1 MKQSIYSR
9 SFTRHSFTAISC
21 GLMSCS
27 LWCAVASLGLSQEY
41 SVHEFKRQRLAE
53 TYFSEGTAVG
63 DLNGDGIKDVVYG
76 PYWFAGPSFTEKHEI
91 YPPVPQP
98 MEKYT
103 DHFFAW
109 IYDFDGDANPDIFTV
124 GFPGTPAYVYKNPGL
139 KGIKPDAPVKHW
151 EKVQVFDWVSN
162 ESPQLTNLV
171 GDEKPELVCTRDG
184 LFGYAS
190 IDWAK
195 PLTAW
200 TFHPISEKVATERFG
215 HGLGIGDVNGDGRL
229 DILQVEG
236 WFEQPATGADT
247 GRWKFHK
254 VKLSSAY
261 GGAEMYAYDVDGD
274 GDNDV
279 ITSEAAHEFGLSW
292 YEQVREGDEINFK
305 QHVIIGHEKSDNK
318 YGVLFS
324 ELHSVNLADVD
335 GDGLKDIVTGKTYYS
350 HHKASPMWD
359 AGAVVYWFKLVRG
372 KDGVDWLPF
381 KADGEAGV
389 GRQLIVDDINGD
401 GLLDIATGGMLGS
414 HVLIHSKKSVDE
426 AAWKAIQPKVFDGP
440 KPKAVTDAKHLRG
453 PRSPIDITT
462 NKVADAIEGES
473 LSVKTTGGTASPQGM
488 SGFAG
493 DRWSGKSQLWWTG
506 AKLGDKLTAEFNVE
520 KALDAFEIAL
530 TCARDYGMV
539 AIAIDGKP
547 LSEPIDLYEP
557 EVVTTGLLSFK
568 TALPTGK
575 HSLSIEVV
583 GANAKAA
590 KAYMVGIDFIRLR
603 VAGATVPEAND
614 GVKPT
619 DASGRALNLDFE
631 TGTLAD
637 WTATG
642 DAFDGQPIKGDTVS
656 ARRNDMR
663 SRHHGQFWIGTFE
676 KAGDKGTGTLTSAPF
691 KVTQRYASFWIAGG
705 GVEGSR
711 LELLTVGEVKPFYQ
725 IGGRQSEEL
734 SQVVVDLERVLNKE
748 IQIRLVDNS
757 NNGWGH
763 INFDHFRLHEK
774 RPAEL
779 TPASV
784 PLVADD
790 YPHSGLDAAAAAAAM
805 KVPEGFRVTV
815 AASEPDVKQPI
826 AMALDDRGR
835 TWIAEAYEY
844 PQRAKGDTGR
854 DRILIFEDTNGDGT
868 LDSRKIFAE
877 GLNLVS
883 GLEVGFGG
891 VWVGAA
897 PYLMFIPDAN
907 GDDKPD
913 CEPKILLDGW
923 GLQDTHETL
932 NAFIWGP
939 DGWLYGCH
947 GIFTHSNVGKPG
959 TAKEDRVPIN
969 AGVWRYH
976 PLRHEFEVFS
986 HGTSNPWGVDFNEQG
1001 EAFVTACVIPHLFH
1015 MIQGGRYHRQAGVH
1029 FNPNTYD
1036 DIKTIADHLHYLGAN
1051 PHGGNGKSD
1060 EAGGGHAHAG
1070 AMIYQGGVWPKS
1082 YNGALLMNNIH
1093 GQRLNVDLLE
1103 PEGSGYVGKHAPD
1116 FLLTGDMASQILNM
1130 RYGPDGQV
1138 TMIDWYDMQACHLK
1152 EIEKHD
1158 RSNGR
1163 IYKISYGKSPAVK
1176 VDLAKQS
1183 DLELAEM
1190 CLHSNEWYVRHSR
1203 RLLEQRAASGKIAKP
1218 AVERLV
1224 AIATT
1229 HVEPA
1234 RRLRAMWVLHCTGE
1248 LTSDVSKKLS
1258 DDASPAVRGWTL
1270 RLAMESKTGKKVSPE
1285 LVQLI
1290 ERHAQDKSPE
1300 VQLVAASALQQVD
1313 AKDRWKA
1320 LASLA
1325 AHDGVA
1331 DDHNLPLMIWYA
1343 AEPLAEVD
1351 ADRAL
1356 AWAMV
1361 AGSKV
1366 PLLRDFMLR
1375 RIAGAGG
1382 AEAVER
1388 LVAGLQ
1394 KTTEPDLQLT
1404 FLSAI
1409 RTSLAG
1415 QRTAKKPAAW
1425 DAIYSTLKASSN
1437 DEVKLQAMALGV
1449 TFGDASAMTALR
1461 TKILDSKLNIAERLS
1476 AVESLVATKD
1486 AALVDTLLKLVK
1498 ESSAGDEELREAAI
1512 RGLAQYDDAKIGDAL
1527 LGAYAKLSSG
1537 ERRSAVATLC
1547 SRPSSA
1553 LALLKAIQ
1561 SKKIEVTDLSAD
1573 MARQLEYVGGDDV
1586 KKLLTEVWGQVR
1598 KSSAEKLK
1606 QMEDYKLLVSN
1617 TKLPKSDESFGRA
1630 VYAKTCQRCHTLY
1643 GVGQKIGPDLTG
1655 SNRANLDYLLENL
1668 LDPSAVMANEYRQ
1681 SILLT
1686 DSGQVITGIVRSE
1699 TEKAVTIQTAEAT
1712 VVVPK
1717 DEIERRTV
1725 SEQSMMPDDQLNQF
1739 NDHEKR
1745 SLIAYLRGKSQ
1756 VPLKATVDNASQFF
1770 NGKDL
1775 TGWKGNPG
1783 LWSVVEGEIVGKTN
1797 GLKDNEFLI
1806 SDLSAGDFKLSV
1818 EVKLIGNQGN
1828 SGIQFRSVARDGGSV
1843 EGYQAD
1849 VGEGWWGKLYE
1860 EHGRALLW
1868 DKSGESYVKI
1878 GEWNTYLIEAIG
1890 SKIKTSINGK
1900 TCADLDDPKG
1910 RDAGIFALQLH
1921 SGGPTEVRF
1930 RNLQLSILPQ
1940 VDK

>member
-1 MKQSIYSR
+1 MKQSTNRFCLVVIGR
-9 SFTRHSFTAISC
+9 R
-21 GLMSCS
+21 LMTLS
-27 LWCAVASLGLSQEY
+27 LWCAIASVSHAQEF
-41 SVHEFKRQRLAE
+41 SVHEFKRQRLTE

-63 DLNGDGIKDVVYG
+63 DLNGDGIKDIVYG
-76 PYWFAGPSFTEKHEI
+76 PYWFAGPSFTEKQEI
-91 YPPVPQP
+91 YTPKPQP
-98 MEKYT
+98 MEQYA

-109 IYDFDGDANPDIFTV
+109 IYDFDGDSNADVFTV
-124 GFPGTPAYVYKNPGL
+124 GFPGTPAFVYKNPGL
-139 KGIKPDAPVKHW
+139 KGPKPTKDQVKHW

-184 LFGYAS
+184 FFGYAS
-190 IDWAK
+190 IDWSK
-195 PLTAW
+195 PLNAW

-215 HGLGIGDVNGDGRL
+215 HGLGIGDINGDGRM
-229 DILQVEG
+229 DIIQVEG
-236 WFEQPATGADT
+236 WFEQPATGADS
-247 GRWKFHK
+247 GRWLFHK
-254 VKLSSAY
+254 AKFSTAY

-292 YEQVREGDEINFK
+292 YEQIREGDEISFK
-305 QHVIIGHEKSDNK
+305 KHLIMGQDKSENK

-324 ELHSVNLADVD
+324 ELHSVNLADMD

-381 KADGEAGV
+381 KADGEAGI

-414 HVLIHSKKSVDE
+414 HVLTHSKKPVDE

-440 KPKAVTDAKHLRG
+440 KPRVITDVKHLRG
-453 PRSPIDITT
+453 PRSPIDLLSG
-462 NKVADAIEGES
+462 KVAGAIEGEA
-473 LSVKTTGGTASPQGM
+473 LTVKVTGGAASPQGM
-488 SGFAG
+488 EGFAG

-506 AKLGDKLTAEFNVE
+506 AKPGDKLTAEFTSE
-520 KALDAFEIAL
+520 KRLDSFEIAL
-530 TCARDYGMV
+530 TCARDYGV
-539 AIAIDGKP
+539 VEIAIDGKP
-547 LSEPIDLYEP
+547 LSEAIDLYEP
-557 EVVTTGLLSFK
+557 EVVTTGLLSLK
-568 TALPTGK
+568 TPALPSGK
-575 HSLSIEVV
+575 HSLSIEIV
-583 GANAKAA
+583 GANPKAV
-590 KAYMVGIDFIRLR
+590 KSYMVGIDFIRLIAEGA
-603 VAGATVPEAND
+603 VAPEVTD
-614 GVKPT
+614 GVKAT
-619 DASGRALNLDFE
+619 DASGRVLNFDFE

-642 DAFDGQPIKGDTVS
+642 DAFEGQPIQGDTVS
-656 ARRNDMR
+656 ARRTDMR
-663 SRHHGQFWIGTFE
+663 SGHLGQYWIGGFE
-676 KAGDKGTGTLTSAPF
+676 KLADQGTGTLTSVPF
-691 KVTQRYASFWIAGG
+691 KVTQRFASFWIAGG
-705 GVEGSR
+705 GAEGTR
-711 LELLTVGEVKPFYQ
+711 LELLAVGEEKPFYQ
-725 IGGRQSEEL
+725 IGGRQTEEL
-734 SQVVVDLERVLNKE
+734 SMVVVDLQRVLHKE
-748 IQIRLVDNS
+748 MQIRLVDQS
-757 NNGWGH
+757 KNGWGH

-774 RPAEL
+774 RPSEL
-779 TPASV
+779 TPPSV
-784 PLVADD
+784 PLVADE
-790 YPHSGLDAAAAAAAM
+790 YPHQGLDAEASAAAM

-854 DRILIFEDTNGDGT
+854 DRILIFEDTNGDGK
-868 LDSRKIFAE
+868 LDSRKVFAE

-897 PYLMFIPDAN
+897 PYLLFIPDAN

-913 CEPKILLDGW
+913 GEPQVLLDGW
-923 GLQDTHETL
+923 GYQDTHETL

-959 TAKEDRVPIN
+959 TAKEERTPIN

-976 PLRHEFEVFS
+976 PLRHEFEVFA
-986 HGTSNPWGVDFNEQG
+986 HGTSNPWGVDFNDQG

-1015 MIQGGRYHRQAGVH
+1015 MIQGGRYQRQAGTH

-1036 DIKTIADHLHYLGAN
+1036 DIKTIADHLHYLGAT
-1051 PHGGNGKSD
+1051 PHSGNGKSD

-1070 AMIYQGGVWPKS
+1070 AMIYQGGAWPKS
-1082 YNGALLMNNIH
+1082 YHGALFMNNIH

-1176 VDLAKQS
+1176 VDLTNQA

-1190 CLHSNEWYVRHSR
+1190 CLNENEWYVRHSR
-1203 RLLEQRAASGKIAKP
+1203 RLLQQRTMSGKIAKP
-1218 AVERLV
+1218 AIDRLS

-1229 HVEPA
+1229 HPDPT
-1234 RRLRAMWVLHCTGE
+1234 RRLRAMWALHCTGG
-1248 LTSDVSKKLS
+1248 LPVAVQKKLGE
-1258 DDASPAVRGWTL
+1258 DASPAVRGWTL
-1270 RLAMESKTGKKVSPE
+1270 RLAMESKKGRDASPF
-1285 LVQLI
+1285 VQLI
-1290 ERHAQDKSPE
+1290 EQHAQDKSPE
-1300 VQLVAASALQQVD
+1300 VQLAVASALQQIEV
-1313 AKDRWKA
+1313 KDRWKA
-1320 LASLA
+1320 LENLA
-1325 AHDGVA
+1325 GHDGVSE
-1331 DDHNLPLMIWYA
+1331 DHNLPLMLWYA
-1343 AEPLAEVD
+1343 AEPLADVD

-1361 AGSKV
+1361 AGAKV

-1375 RIAGAGG
+1375 RIAGSGG

-1394 KTTEPDLQLT
+1394 KSTEPDVQLT
-1404 FLSAI
+1404 FLTAI
-1409 RTSLAG
+1409 RNSLSG

-1425 DAIYSTLKASSN
+1425 DTVYATLKGSSN
-1437 DEVKLQAMALGV
+1437 EAVKLQATGLGV
-1449 TFGDASAMTALR
+1449 TFGDASAMRSMRSLVIDAKLKTA
-1461 TKILDSKLNIAERLS
+1461 DRLS
-1476 AVESLVATKD
+1476 ALESLLAAKD
-1486 AALVDTLLKLVK
+1486 PTLVDALLKLV
-1498 ESSAGDEELREAAI
+1498 EDSENASGELREAAI
-1512 RGLAQYDDAKIGDAL
+1512 RGLAQYDDERISSAL
-1527 LGAYAKLSSG
+1527 LSAYSGLSSG
-1537 ERRSAVATLC
+1537 EKRSAIATMC
-1547 SRPSSA
+1547 SRANSA
-1553 LALLKAIQ
+1553 EALLKAIQ
-1561 SKKIEVTDLSAD
+1561 SKKIDATDLSAD
-1573 MARQLEYVGGDDV
+1573 MARQLEYVGGDAV
-1586 KKLLTEVWGQVR
+1586 KQLLSRVWGQVR
-1598 KSSAEKLK
+1598 KSSADKLK
-1606 QMEDYKLLVSN
+1606 LMEAYKQLVSD
-1617 TKLPKSDESFGRA
+1617 TKLPKPDETLGRA
-1630 VYAKTCQRCHTLY
+1630 VYAKTCQRCHVLY

-1686 DSGQVITGIVRSE
+1686 ESGQVITGILRSE
-1699 TEKAVTIQTAEAT
+1699 NEKAVTIQTAEAS

-1739 NDHEKR
+1739 SDHEKR
-1745 SLIAYLRGKSQ
+1745 SLIAYLRAKSQ
-1756 VPLKATVDNASQFF
+1756 SPLRATSENAAQLF

-1775 TGWKGNPG
+1775 NGWKGNAE
-1783 LWSVVEGEIVGKTN
+1783 LWSVVNGEIVGKSN
-1797 GLKDNEFLI
+1797 GLKDNEFLV
-1806 SDLSAGDFKLSV
+1806 SDLTAGDFKLSL
-1818 EVKLIGNQGN
+1818 EVMLVGNLGN
-1828 SGIQFRSVARDGGSV
+1828 SGIQFRSLAREGGSV

-1868 DKSGESYVKI
+1868 DQSGEKHVKS
-1878 GEWNTYLIEAIG
+1878 GEWNTYVIEAVD
-1890 SKIKTSINGK
+1890 SKITTSINGK
-1900 TCADLDDPKG
+1900 LCVDLDDPKG
-1910 RDAGIFALQLH
+1910 RRDGIFALQLH

-1930 RNLQLSILPQ
+1930 RNLQLSIPSKALASQ
-1940 VDK
+1940 